1 MEDILSKVII
11 AIIFIVIGC
20 VIVWG
25 IGVFI
30 TFDLKWFLN
39 DWFGRLIS
47 CFMFIIILGAS
58 IKTVSDD
65 L

>member
-1 MEDILSKVII
+1 MEDTLSKIII

-20 VIVWG
+20 AIVWG
-25 IGVFI
+25 IGAFI

-39 DWFGRLIS
+39 DWFGRLIAS
-47 CFMFIIILGAS
+47 FIFIIILVGT
-58 IKTVSDD
+58 IKGISDD